1 MRCYKF
7 RDTVDG
13 NYIFVIDISATN
25 AHAKAKQYTGVTLEL
40 VDSKPVEDLAGLV
53 VFNSTC
59 PF

>member
-13 NYIFVIDISATN
+13 NFIFVIDVSAKN
-25 AHAKAKQYTGVTLEL
+25 ALARAKQYTSIDLEL
-40 VDSKPVEDLAGLV
+40 VDSKPIECLAGLV
-53 VFNSTC
+53 VFNNTC